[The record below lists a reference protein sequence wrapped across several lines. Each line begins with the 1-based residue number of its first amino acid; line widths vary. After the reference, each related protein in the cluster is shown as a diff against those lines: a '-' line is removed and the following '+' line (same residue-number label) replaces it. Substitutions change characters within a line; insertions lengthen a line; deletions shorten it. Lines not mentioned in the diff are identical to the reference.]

1 MSKKISKTV
10 SGFVGKHRDL
20 MFETFFS
27 IKEKISFEYKVESCI
42 LSQGKDNALDKDT
55 ITSTYSFDVPSD
67 FVDVLLAQDILEN
80 LQFYVLDSVQS
91 LNCEITTTIHLP
103 ENLGQDIVFGT
114 VMYLENEDLVELM
127 KHEYHKLSFETVFCL
142 DSEFSSNILNDKLT
156 IIPV

>member
-10 SGFVGKHRDL
+10 SGFVEKHRNL
-20 MFETFFS
+20 VYETFFS
-27 IKEKISFEYKVESCI
+27 IKEKISFEYKVESYI
-42 LSQGKDNALDKDT
+42 VSKTTNDALDKDEYQ
-55 ITSTYSFDVPSD
+55 SSYSFDVPSD

-103 ENLGQDIVFGT
+103 EHLGQDIVFGT

-127 KHEYHKLSFETVFCL
+127 EHKFHKLSFETVFCL
-142 DSEFSSNILNDKLT
+142 ESKFSSNVLSDKLT